1 MREYGINLNMELKMS
16 SQYKKIKYETE
27 GPYGSTEEM
36 YLYIHSHDT
45 CDVVNV
51 FDHFGDYLFSCS
63 ETGFDLGQAMA
74 VAFTDWE
81 NKRMEKVNRLE
92 RDTKFNR

>member
-1 MREYGINLNMELKMS
+1 MS
-16 SQYKKIKYETE
+16 SQYKKIKYEAE
-27 GPYGSTEEM
+27 GPYGSTEEL

-51 FDHFGDYLFSCS
+51 YDYDGDYLFSFG

-74 VAFTDWE
+74 VAFTNWQDE
-81 NKRMEKVNRLE
+81 RMEEVTPEELK
-92 RDTKFNR
+92 TKFNR